1 MTEFTYKRLD
11 GKNYTDED
19 IKTII
24 KENNIRFIKL
34 QFVDING
41 QVKNMSVPAQHID
54 KVLSNEIMLDGSS
67 IKGFR
72 SIETSDMFFYP
83 DKNTFEVLP
92 WRSEE
97 GYQSAR
103 IICDIYNADGTPFE
117 GCPRCNLKRVMNEI
131 GRAHV

>member
-54 KVLSNEIMLDGSS
+54 KVLSKEMHYWLKDQAHWSEYISRDHFPFLQREGKKVPSTPLQSHSLSQCSENIQILD
-67 IKGFR
+67 KATR
-72 SIETSDMFFYP
+72 YP
-83 DKNTFEVLP
+83 KSRLQP
-92 WRSEE
+92 
-97 GYQSAR
+97 
-103 IICDIYNADGTPFE
+103 
-117 GCPRCNLKRVMNEI
+117 
-131 GRAHV
+131 

>member
-19 IKTII
+19 IKAII

-67 IKGFR
+67 
-72 SIETSDMFFYP
+72 
-83 DKNTFEVLP
+83 
-92 WRSEE
+92 
-97 GYQSAR
+97 
-103 IICDIYNADGTPFE
+103 
-117 GCPRCNLKRVMNEI
+117 PR
-131 GRAHV
+131 